1 MADYISHD
9 YVVND
14 RQMKYWESVCKAYA
28 KKVDAELIF
37 VNETSCGL
45 QYKDGS
51 FAHIY
56 IEELAEMLKEDKKQK
71 KSNDIER

>member
-1 MADYISHD
+1 MANYISHD
-9 YVVND
+9 YACND
-14 RQMKYWESVCKAYA
+14 RQMKDWESVCKAYA
-28 KKVDAELIF
+28 KKVDAELLF

-56 IEELAEMLKEDKKQK
+56 TEELAEMLKEDKKQK

>member
-1 MADYISHD
+1 MANYISHN
-9 YVVND
+9 YAAND
-14 RQMKYWESVCKAYA
+14 SQMKDWESICKAYA
-28 KKVDAELIF
+28 KKVDAELLF

-56 IEELAEMLKEDKKQK
+56 IEELAEMFKEDKKQK